1 MSAPMPTGTRPAG
14 YGPGSVLVAGV
25 GNLFLGDDGFGV
37 EVAHRLAERE
47 LPPGTVVADYGIRGL
62 HLAYDLLDGDFSTLI
77 LIDAVPVD
85 EPPGTVVVLE
95 LHPGAA
101 DSDDAYAPSSDLP
114 SPADLPPDVPSAI
127 IPPPAAPDAH
137 GMDPA
142 TVLNLLRTLGG
153 LGPGPVERVYLV
165 GVRPARLD
173 EEMGLSAPVAAALD
187 PAADAV
193 LELLDLLGSGGTA
206 ADDDPY
212 AVDDEA
218 EYADV
223 SDTAVPADA
232 LETASA
238 DHAPAQHA
246 PAQHTPAEHAHAAV
260 PAASGRPDV

>member
-1 MSAPMPTGTRPAG
+1 MSAPRPSG
-14 YGPGSVLVAGV
+14 HGPGSVLVAGV
-25 GNLFLGDDGFGV
+25 GNVFLGDDGFGV
-37 EVAHRLAERE
+37 EVARRLAERD

-95 LHPGAA
+95 LHPRTA
-101 DSDDAYAPSSDLP
+101 DPDEACADAPPDAPSADVPPDAPSDPP
-114 SPADLPPDVPSAI
+114 SPA
-127 IPPPAAPDAH
+127 IPPPTAPDAH

-173 EEMGLSAPVAAALD
+173 EAMGLSAPVAAALD

-193 LELLDLLGSGGTA
+193 LELLDLLGDRDAPDA
-206 ADDDPY
+206 ADDD
-212 AVDDEA
+212 A

-223 SDTAVPADA
+223 PDAEYADVPDAEYAD
-232 LETASA
+232 A
-238 DHAPAQHA
+238 DHADIEAA
-246 PAQHTPAEHAHAAV
+246 EHTPDAV
-260 PAASGRPDV
+260 PVPSGRPGV